1 MKNRL
6 NKAAAWVRMHRVLVS
21 LWLAGV
27 IGTSTLVG
35 AAGVASAATYDP
47 TSDVTNFAQSAAS
60 TAGPLVVIVAGAF
73 IGLALLFWGVR
84 AVYRFISGRHAI
96 R

>member
-1 MKNRL
+1 MGH
-6 NKAAAWVRMHRVLVS
+6 WVQMHKVLTT
-21 LWLAGV
+21 LWLSGV
-27 IGTSTLVG
+27 IGAGALVG

-47 TSDVTNFAQSAAS
+47 TSDLTTFASTAGT

-84 AVYRFISGRHAI
+84 AVYRFISGRHSI